1 MSTIDQLVSANDA
14 YARDFAHGDLPSPPG
29 RRVAIVT
36 CMDGRLDPARF
47 LGLEEGHAHVIRNAG
62 GCATE
67 ALRSLAV
74 SQHLLGTNEI
84 AVIRHTDCGMGKYS
98 NEQIAQKVA
107 EASGGDPNGIDFMP
121 FTDLEQAVRE
131 DVDFLKGSDLI
142 ARDTAIRGFVYEVKT
157 GRLEEVG

>member
-1 MSTIDQLVSANDA
+1 MAVIDELIAANA
-14 YARDFAHGDLPSPPG
+14 GYAQEFTLGELPSPPS

-36 CMDGRLDPARF
+36 CMDARLDPARF

-62 GCATE
+62 GDARE

-98 NEQIAQKVA
+98 NEEIAAKVA
-107 EASGGDPNGIDFMP
+107 ASSGGDTSGIDFRP
-121 FTDLEQAVRE
+121 FADLEQAVRD
-131 DVDFLKGSDLI
+131 DVEFLTGSDLI
-142 ARDTAIRGFVYEVKT
+142 AAGTPVRGFVYDVKT
-157 GRLEEVG
+157 GRLSEVT